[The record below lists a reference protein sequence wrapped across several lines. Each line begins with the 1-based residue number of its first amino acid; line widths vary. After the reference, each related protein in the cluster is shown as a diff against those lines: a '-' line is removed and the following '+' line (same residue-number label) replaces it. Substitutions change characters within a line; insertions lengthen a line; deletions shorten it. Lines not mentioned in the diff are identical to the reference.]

1 MYIIYKRWKRYTRYL
16 DRRFIP
22 AAKILTWWRR
32 WKISPDSQNNSAVSP
47 TVNIIIEVTPFDMWS
62 AASQTFKK
70 SKTVYHGTI
79 IYFKLSVAN
88 PVNVANDQQAEENKQ
103 TNTTG
108 NSSNKK
114 DIGKTDRNLLDEAAK
129 PDVIESPAND
139 ILISDVEP
147 PDPDDTIYVNKQ
159 VNIAQQSQAYCSK
172 QSNCQKLMPN
182 MAIEKT
188 TFQCYTR
195 NLDPKS
201 YSSHGIVC
209 AIDTAPDSR
218 TVFFAADTSCNHN
231 SVAQITLHNLVP

>member
-1 MYIIYKRWKRYTRYL
+1 MSRPIYADEWIRNRSTNKVVVLFKRPKFPRITNRDRFRWARFSDARFISAARILTWWRRWRQKLVSGPLSNGHSTHSETDIGNTMIDVLADRVQEHKRWKRYTRYL

-88 PVNVANDQQAEENKQ
+88 PVNVANDQKAEENKQ

-108 NSSNKK
+108 DSSNKK
-114 DIGKTDRNLLDEAAK
+114 DIGKTDLLLDEVAK
-129 PDVIESPAND
+129 PDVIES
-139 ILISDVEP
+139 S
-147 PDPDDTIYVNKQ
+147 
-159 VNIAQQSQAYCSK
+159 
-172 QSNCQKLMPN
+172 
-182 MAIEKT
+182 
-188 TFQCYTR
+188 
-195 NLDPKS
+195 
-201 YSSHGIVC
+201 
-209 AIDTAPDSR
+209 
-218 TVFFAADTSCNHN
+218 
-231 SVAQITLHNLVP
+231 